1 MKPFNATA
9 TETLLLTEG
18 SRINTRVTYEVG
30 DVATDISG
38 GSFKLNFLDKS
49 GGTIMDSA
57 SVTYSTD
64 GTDGDFDIVY
74 EIADLA
80 VLLAAH
86 DDDGD
91 DLPGAW
97 EFFFS
102 SDGTDAKYK
111 IWADGPIEVARSGS

>member
-9 TETLLLTEG
+9 TETFLLTEG
-18 SRINTRVTYEVG
+18 SRINTRVTYEVDG
-30 DVATDISG
+30 VATDISG
-38 GSFKLNFLDKS
+38 GSFTLNFLDKT
-49 GGTIMDSA
+49 GGSILDSA
-57 SVTYSTD
+57 SVTYTTD

-74 EIADLA
+74 EIADFA

-91 DLPGAW
+91 ELPGAW
-97 EFFFS
+97 ELFFS

-111 IWADGPIEVARSGS
+111 IWADGPVEVKRSGS